1 MFEGEELK
9 RVRLFWLPRQNIPIN
24 TPMTC
29 DSCEDNASCPSA
41 FDAYNTDGDCLE
53 SK

>member
-1 MFEGEELK
+1 MIEGEKLK
-9 RVRLFWLPRQNIPIN
+9 RVRLYWLTRQQIPIE

-29 DSCEDNASCPSA
+29 DTCEENHKCPSA